1 MPRLKRPKSA
11 KPRIKRAEREEQI
24 LSEAEAEFCTHGVA
38 SARMEDIAARCGVT
52 KPLLYSY
59 FGSKKGLFTAV
70 LERYS
75 EALSSRLIAVAERS
89 LDPDQMEA
97 ALFDLM
103 QFIQQNGRLLRTLPV
118 GLRDDPDFGHI
129 VRKHQAR
136 TEQELLKVVAKLYR
150 CGLPEAQVM
159 EIASPY
165 VFALLGAA
173 EGGLQWWGLRPHV
186 RADEAQRLTRR
197 VLSAMLALI
206 AEDLQRACTEKSA
219 IS

>member
-24 LSEAEAEFCTHGVA
+24 LAEAEAEFSTHGVA
-38 SARMEDIAARCGVT
+38 AARMEDIAARCGVT

-59 FGSKKGLFTAV
+59 FGSKKGLFSAV
-70 LERYS
+70 LDRNS
-75 EALSSRLIAVAERS
+75 EELSARLIGVAERS
-89 LDPDQMEA
+89 LDPDEMES

-103 QFIQQNGRLLRTLPV
+103 LFIQQKGRLVRTLPV

-136 TEQELLKVVAKLYR
+136 TERELLKVVAKLYA
-150 CGLPEAQVM
+150 CDLPQDRVM

-165 VFALLGAA
+165 IFALLGAA

-186 RADEAQRLTRR
+186 RAEETQRLSRR

-206 AEDLQRACTEKSA
+206 AEDLQRASAEKSA
-219 IS
+219 IN